1 MHSSRTSHE
10 ILRRS
15 IEVFL
20 PPLYRK
26 VRKALVAETSACTR
40 PGNILDV
47 GGRKSP
53 YTIGV
58 RGHITIIDLPRESD
72 IQNALNL
79 GITDPIVAHLKKRR
93 SNVENVIAGD
103 MTCSGL
109 PDDAFDVVVSVEVL
123 EHVEADER
131 FVSEIARVLKPGGK
145 FIMTTPNGDFV
156 QNHNPDHKRHYK
168 KTELL
173 DLLDRHFT
181 EVKVQYG
188 IAGGRFRRAGLKS
201 WSVTRPVQTVS
212 SAFGN
217 IVNTFQSSRP
227 GIEERSVGTHHLFAV
242 ARKGDCT
249 TVLNK

>member
-1 MHSSRTSHE
+1 MFNLRTSQE
-10 ILRRS
+10 VLRRS

-26 VRKALVAETSACTR
+26 VRKALVAETSAS
-40 PGNILDV
+40 GHLKNILDV

-58 RGHITIIDLPRESD
+58 RGRITIIDLPRESGV
-72 IQNALNL
+72 QKALNL
-79 GITDPIVAHLKKRR
+79 GHTDSMIAQLRERR
-93 SNVENVIAGD
+93 SNVETILTGD

-109 PDDAFDVVVSVEVL
+109 PDETFDLVVSVEVL
-123 EHVEADER
+123 EHVEEDER

-168 KTELL
+168 RIELL
-173 DLLDRHFT
+173 NLLNRHFT

-201 WSVTRPVQTVS
+201 WSMTRPVQTVS
-212 SAFGN
+212 SAIGN

-227 GIEERSVGTHHLFAV
+227 GIEERSVGTHHLFAI
-242 ARKGDCT
+242 AQKGYSGSH
-249 TVLNK
+249 K